1 MELIA
6 AVALLPGM
14 ELADDVT
21 DIKGN
26 IIVKKNTVLDKYMI
40 QKIRM
45 NQIACVSIME
55 VEDYIKTYFNRI
67 KFSKSFKLFEDL
79 YLQNFTAYKVA
90 LESFIYKKVPMNNSD
105 LLEIINHIYLPFKNE
120 KTTILDM
127 LSVLQTEEKDVL
139 FSHGL
144 NVALI
149 CKYTGHWFK
158 LTEEEINTLILCGF
172 YYDIGKFKLPIE
184 LIRKPGKLT
193 PEEYQLMK
201 THTVHGYTLIQ
212 NLHIDGNIKLATL
225 MHHEKCDGSGYP
237 QGLMDSR
244 INRFAKIIAILDAYE
259 AMTSYRSYRLPL
271 CPFKVIEIFENTGI
285 GVYDTSFYLTF
296 LERMV
301 EEYIGKEVMLNDG
314 TKCKV
319 VLINKQKLS
328 RPMVQTEDNIY
339 IDLSKEKSKTIESLI

>member
-1 MELIA
+1 MKKLITSNKYQFR
-6 AVALLPGM
+6 VNYF
-14 ELADDVT
+14 ADST
-21 DIKGN
+21 GHIWSEAKQG
-26 IIVKKNTVLDKYMI
+26 Y
-40 QKIRM
+40 
-45 NQIACVSIME
+45 
-55 VEDYIKTYFNRI
+55 
-67 KFSKSFKLFEDL
+67 LFESEDK
-79 YLQNFTAYKVA
+79 NG
-90 LESFIYKKVPMNNSD
+90 YKKVTLM
-105 LLEIINHIYLPFKNE
+105 
-120 KTTILDM
+120 TTDKLQGKGHRF
-127 LSVLQTEEKDVL
+127 SV
-139 FSHGL
+139 HR
-144 NVALI
+144 
-149 CKYTGHWFK
+149 
-158 LTEEEINTLILCGF
+158 LILSTF
-172 YYDIGKFKLPIE
+172 YPVDNMTE
-184 LIRKPGKLT
+184 L
-193 PEEYQLMK
+193 
-201 THTVHGYTLIQ
+201 TVD
-212 NLHIDGNIKLATL
+212 HIDGNIKLATL